1 MTDQERKEKRRAYYQ
16 AHKEEFAAR
25 AKRYRET
32 HRLSMLEYQR
42 AYRANNKDRVK
53 QWRANAAVS
62 AYHKILAEKGRAK
75 EENQDGT
82 NASEDRS

>member
-16 AHKEEFAAR
+16 AHKQEFAAR

-32 HRLSMLEYQR
+32 HRVSMLEYQR

-53 QWRANAAVS
+53 QWRENAAVA
-62 AYHKILAEKGRAK
+62 AYHKILAEKERPK
-75 EENQDGT
+75 ED
-82 NASEDRS
+82 